1 VLRLATL
8 DDIPQLHALID
19 LSVRKL
25 QAADYSPEQIEG
37 SLGTVFGV
45 DQQLIRDRTY
55 FVIEAAGRIAAC
67 GGWSKRKTLFG
78 SDHVTGKDDAFLDPA
93 TEAARIRA
101 FFVHPDNARQGLGSQ
116 ILDACEQAAAAA
128 GFQSL
133 ELAATLTGEP
143 LYRKHG
149 FQAVRRFEVPL
160 GNGASLPIIQMAKRI
175 LHPGQPNSHLYR
187 E

>member
-1 VLRLATL
+1 MLEDV
-8 DDIPQLHALID
+8 PQLHSLIE

-45 DQQLIRDRTY
+45 DQQLIRDQTY
-55 FVIEAAGRIAAC
+55 FVIESAGRIVAC

-93 TEAARIRA
+93 KEAARIRA
-101 FFVHPDNARQGLGSQ
+101 FFVHPEYARQGLGTY
-116 ILDACEQAAAAA
+116 ILLACERAATRA
-128 GFQSL
+128 GFRSL

-149 FQAVRRFEVPL
+149 FQMTSRYEVPL
-160 GNGASLPIIQMAKRI
+160 ANGARLPIIQMEKRI
-175 LHPGQPNSHLYR
+175 VNR
-187 E
+187 A

>member
-1 VLRLATL
+1 MLRLATL
-8 DDIPQLHALID
+8 DDIPELHALID

-25 QAADYSPEQIEG
+25 QAADYSPEQIDG

-45 DQQLIRDRTY
+45 DQQLIRDQTY
-55 FVIEAAGRIAAC
+55 FVVELAGRVAAC

-101 FFVHPDNARQGLGSQ
+101 FFVHPEHARQGLGSR
-116 ILDACEQAAAAA
+116 ILRACEQAAAAA

-143 LYRKHG
+143 LYRTHG
-149 FQAVRRFEVPL
+149 FEAMRRFDVPL
-160 GNGASLPIIQMAKRI
+160 KNGASLPIVQMTKTI
-175 LHPGQPNSHLYR
+175 LNPSA
-187 E
+187 